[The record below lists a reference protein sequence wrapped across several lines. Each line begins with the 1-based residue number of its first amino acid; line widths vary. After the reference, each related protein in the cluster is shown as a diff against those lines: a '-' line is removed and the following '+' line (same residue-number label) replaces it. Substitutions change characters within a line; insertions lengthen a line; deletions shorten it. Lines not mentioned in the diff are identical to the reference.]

1 MSAENQTNAGKD
13 AENTLEISEEN
24 APPLEALVTGEADG
38 GNPDTRAQISDPDFP
53 ENNSEAQKSREKPE
67 NWVEVAKG
75 KRRRGRPRKT
85 PEILPE
91 QKAEMDAA
99 KAEKQRLATEARI
112 RANKASGIVTVSEL
126 GLLYFARRFG
136 ASEEEIRF
144 RPDEKKALQE
154 ALEPLVSA
162 ETEDPWGN
170 LIMVVMAVG
179 GPRVAAIAAAREEKI
194 RAESGAEQEA
204 RQGGGEC
211 PDEAA

>member
-1 MSAENQTNAGKD
+1 MSAEKEINLEKNG
-13 AENTLEISEEN
+13 ENTLEISEEN
-24 APPLEALVTGEADG
+24 APPLEELVTGEADG
-38 GNPDTRAQISDPDFP
+38 GNPDTRAQIADPDFP
-53 ENNSEAQKSREKPE
+53 ENNSEAQNPSKKSE
-67 NWVEVAKG
+67 NWVDVAKG
-75 KRRRGRPRKT
+75 KRRRGRPRKN
-85 PEILPE
+85 PEMPPE
-91 QKAEMDAA
+91 QKAELDAA
-99 KAEKQRLATEARI
+99 KAEKQRLATEAKI

-170 LIMVVMAVG
+170 LVMAVG

-194 RAESGAEQEA
+194 RGEMTEQEGN
-204 RQGGGEC
+204 QGGAGW

>member
-1 MSAENQTNAGKD
+1 MSENNSEKKN
-13 AENTLEISEEN
+13 ENILEIPEEN
-24 APPLEALVTGEADG
+24 APPLEELVTGEADG
-38 GNPDTRAQISDPDFP
+38 GNPDTREQIADPDFP
-53 ENNSEAQKSREKPE
+53 ENSENSENIKNIKKSPEKSE

-75 KRRRGRPRKT
+75 KRRRGRPRKNP
-85 PEILPE
+85 PEISPE
-91 QKAEMDAA
+91 QKAEIDAA
-99 KAEKQRLATEARI
+99 RVEKQRMATEAKI

-126 GLLYFARRFG
+126 GLLYLARRFG
-136 ASEEEIRF
+136 ASEDEIRF

-170 LIMVVMAVG
+170 FMMVAMAVG

-194 RAESGAEQEA
+194 RRQREESE
-204 RQGGGEC
+204 GEPC